1 VAKSRYLSSEEA
13 SVKERVFW
21 LALTMVALGSMSGVA
36 IGQDS
41 SPVDMP
47 LSEETR
53 TRGPVAQAEEQQRA
67 LNEFRRRL
75 SEMNRSVEDLSR
87 IMQNLAR
94 EREKEEERRRNAP
107 SIFIR
112 DVPALIEK
120 REPQTPLREW

>member
-1 VAKSRYLSSEEA
+1 M
-13 SVKERVFW
+13 KERVFW
-21 LALTMVALGSMSGVA
+21 LALALVALGSMSGVA

-67 LNEFRRRL
+67 PSRLRRTL
-75 SEMNRSVEDLSR
+75 
-87 IMQNLAR
+87 R
-94 EREKEEERRRNAP
+94 EIEERRRNAP

-120 REPQTPLREW
+120 REPQCPTRNCLREIKPLRGGG